1 MSAAQSQASIHPS
14 WYSSNQTANQT
25 ANLAVHTVPLPSKQV
40 KHNPDG
46 KSLLRAE
53 DQVPSKLEGPVA
65 AAHDSCNLSQQQDEG
80 TLCSSTCEL
89 ANEVLTT
96 PKPAISPTASCA
108 KWEIWEL
115 ATSQIEEHHANN
127 LNSCCFFDPRGHR
140 SHLLTRCGRQS
151 CTLRKPLYQASDLNW
166 PVIWLSEERV
176 FLT

>member
-25 ANLAVHTVPLPSKQV
+25 ANLAVHRIPLPSNQV
-40 KHNPDG
+40 KLNSNR

-53 DQVPSKLEGPVA
+53 DQVQSKLEGPVA
-65 AAHDSCNLSQQQDEG
+65 AAHDSCNLSQRQDEG
-80 TLCSSTCEL
+80 TLCSSTCQL
-89 ANEVLTT
+89 ANEVQTT
-96 PKPAISPTASCA
+96 PKTTISPTASCA

-115 ATSQIEEHHANN
+115 ATSQVEEHHSNN

>member
-1 MSAAQSQASIHPS
+1 MLLSLRPPSILPGTAAIKQQIKQQILLFTQFLCPLNR
-14 WYSSNQTANQT
+14 SSTTQME
-25 ANLAVHTVPLPSKQV
+25 
-40 KHNPDG
+40 

-65 AAHDSCNLSQQQDEG
+65 AAHDSCNLLQRQGEG

-89 ANEVLTT
+89 ASEVLTT
-96 PKPAISPTASCA
+96 PKPAISPTTSCA

-115 ATSQIEEHHANN
+115 ATSQTEEHHSNN

-140 SHLLTRCGRQS
+140 SHLLARCGRQS
-151 CTLRKPLYQASDLNW
+151 CTLRKPLYQVSDLNW
-166 PVIWLSEERV
+166 PVIRLSEERM